1 MHFCYAF
8 PFCLTIF
15 AHLHIIFNALEEAFK
30 SHELW
35 DRFEPLLKAVISL
48 LGDQPKRQRFIAVCM
63 ASAAPWQKR
72 MFHTFPKHTLD
83 WKWQVLET
91 VTEALCQLWDVFCLY
106 YDPDAMTKNGDLSTA
121 TAPRKVPRKVPMIS
135 KTPERQ
141 RKKSTKK
148 VVLKHGCFVLD

>member
-1 MHFCYAF
+1 MAAVSVGA
-8 PFCLTIF
+8 
-15 AHLHIIFNALEEAFK
+15 AHL
-30 SHELW
+30 
-35 DRFEPLLKAVISL
+35 
-48 LGDQPKRQRFIAVCM
+48 AVCM
-63 ASAAPWQKR
+63 ASAAPWQKL
-72 MFHTFPKHTLD
+72 MSHTFPKHTLD

-148 VVLKHGCFVLD
+148 VGLKHGCFVLD